1 MPNEAS
7 LRRRDFRPGRA
18 IRLADGQEWIFPG
31 PRCSPP
37 GALDFE
43 AAADAAT
50 VTAVFEA
57 FEPAD
62 RRRAE
67 LALAI
72 RLLGHNY
79 RLGPGDYRALL
90 TYDRNDPALTATQN
104 AFHEL
109 ALEYARR
116 LWPADVDEDAN
127 ADVDAAGSSACV
139 RGSATVAAR
148 SRLQGL
154 GTGLRRWSARIF
166 PQRLIDGGQAVHMG

>member
-7 LRRRDFRPGRA
+7 LRRRDFRPGRT
-18 IRLADGQEWIFPG
+18 IRLADGQEWMFPD
-31 PRCSPP
+31 PRCSPS

-50 VTAVFEA
+50 VAAVFEA

-79 RLGPGDYRALL
+79 HLDPGGYRALL
-90 TYDRNDPALTATQN
+90 TFDRDDPALAATQN

-109 ALEYARR
+109 ALEYAQR
-116 LWPADVDEDAN
+116 LWPADEDA
-127 ADVDAAGSSACV
+127 DAAGSSACAH
-139 RGSATVAAR
+139 GSLTVVAR

-154 GTGLRRWSARIF
+154 GAGLRRWSARIFF

>member
-57 FEPAD
+57 FEPPD

-90 TYDRNDPALTATQN
+90 THDRESPALAATQN

-109 ALEYARR
+109 ALEYARW
-116 LWPADVDEDAN
+116 LWPADTDADAVD
-127 ADVDAAGSSACV
+127 SSACL
-139 RGSATVAAR
+139 RGSVAVAAR

-154 GTGLRRWSARIF
+154 GAGLRRWSARIF
-166 PQRLIDGGQAVHMG
+166 PQRLIDGGQAVHVS